1 MHFIIL
7 SYTGVIHWNHIT
19 HEKEFLMKN
28 LLSIGII
35 LMLFACSGNNQE
47 TGEINLT
54 NRQDS
59 ISYSIGMDI
68 GNGMQTQFI
77 EIDPEILYRGF
88 LAGYEKE
95 DGQITEQGRQKI
107 LNEYQQELR
116 VIQAEKRKEIAEN
129 NLSLAEEFL
138 SKNEKKAD
146 VVVLPSGLQY
156 KIITEGSGP
165 TTGPD
170 EKVKVHY
177 RGTLLD
183 GKEFDSS
190 YSRGEPVTF
199 AATQVIK
206 GWSEALQLMPVGS
219 KWELYIHPS
228 LGYGDRGS
236 RNIEPN
242 SALIFEVEVLEIV
255 K

>member
-1 MHFIIL
+1 MR
-7 SYTGVIHWNHIT
+7 
-19 HEKEFLMKN
+19 N
-28 LLSIGII
+28 LLLIGIGLI
-35 LMLFACSGNNQE
+35 FFACSGSNQE
-47 TGEINLT
+47 TGEIKLK

-77 EIDPEILYRGF
+77 EIDPNLLHQGF
-88 LAGYEKE
+88 VSGYNKE
-95 DGQITEQGRQKI
+95 DGLISEAERQNI
-107 LNEYQQELR
+107 LNTYQQELR
-116 VIQAEKRKEIAEN
+116 GIQAEKRKGIAEN
-129 NLSLAEEFL
+129 NLSLAEDFL
-138 SKNEKKAD
+138 STNEKKAG

-170 EKVKVHY
+170 DKVKVHY

-190 YSRGEPVTF
+190 YSRGEPATF
-199 AATQVIK
+199 SPTQVIK
-206 GWSEALQLMPVGS
+206 GWSEALQMMPVGS

>member
-1 MHFIIL
+1 MR
-7 SYTGVIHWNHIT
+7 
-19 HEKEFLMKN
+19 N
-28 LLSIGII
+28 LLLIGIGLI
-35 LMLFACSGNNQE
+35 FFACSGSNQE
-47 TGEINLT
+47 TGEIKLK

-77 EIDPEILYRGF
+77 EIDPNLLHQGF
-88 LAGYEKE
+88 VSGYNKE
-95 DGQITEQGRQKI
+95 DGLISEAERQNI
-107 LNEYQQELR
+107 LNTYQQELR
-116 VIQAEKRKEIAEN
+116 GIQADKRKEIAEN
-129 NLSLAEEFL
+129 NLSLAEDFL
-138 SKNEKKAD
+138 STNEKKAG

-170 EKVKVHY
+170 DKVKVHY

-190 YSRGEPVTF
+190 YSRGEPATF
-199 AATQVIK
+199 SPTQVIK
-206 GWSEALQLMPVGS
+206 GWSEALQMMPVGS

>member
-1 MHFIIL
+1 MR
-7 SYTGVIHWNHIT
+7 
-19 HEKEFLMKN
+19 N
-28 LLSIGII
+28 LLLIGISLI
-35 LMLFACSGNNQE
+35 FFACSGSNQE
-47 TGEINLT
+47 TGEINLK

-77 EIDPEILYRGF
+77 EIDPNLLHQGF
-88 LAGYEKE
+88 VSGYNKE
-95 DGQITEQGRQKI
+95 DGLISEAERQNI
-107 LNEYQQELR
+107 LNTYQQELR
-116 VIQAEKRKEIAEN
+116 GIQAEKRKGIAEN
-129 NLSLAEEFL
+129 NLSLAEDFL
-138 SKNEKKAD
+138 STNEKKAG

-170 EKVKVHY
+170 DKVKVHY

-190 YSRGEPVTF
+190 YSRGEPATF
-199 AATQVIK
+199 SPTQVIK
-206 GWSEALQLMPVGS
+206 GWSEALQMMPVGS

>member
-1 MHFIIL
+1 MR
-7 SYTGVIHWNHIT
+7 
-19 HEKEFLMKN
+19 N
-28 LLSIGII
+28 LLLIGIGLI
-35 LMLFACSGNNQE
+35 FFACSGSNQE
-47 TGEINLT
+47 TGEIKLK

-77 EIDPEILYRGF
+77 EIDPNLLHQGF
-88 LAGYEKE
+88 VSGYNKE
-95 DGQITEQGRQKI
+95 DGLISEAERQNI
-107 LNEYQQELR
+107 LNTYQQELR
-116 VIQAEKRKEIAEN
+116 GIQAEKRKGIAEN
-129 NLSLAEEFL
+129 NLSLAEDFL
-138 SKNEKKAD
+138 STNEKKAG

-170 EKVKVHY
+170 DKVKVNY

-190 YSRGEPVTF
+190 YSRGEPATF
-199 AATQVIK
+199 SPTQVIK
-206 GWSEALQLMPVGS
+206 GWSEALQMMPVGS